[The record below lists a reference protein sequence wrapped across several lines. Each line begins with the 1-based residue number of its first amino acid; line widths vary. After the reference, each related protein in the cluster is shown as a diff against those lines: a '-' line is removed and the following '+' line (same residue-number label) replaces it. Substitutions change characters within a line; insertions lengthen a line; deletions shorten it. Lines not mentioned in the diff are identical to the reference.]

1 MFPDVLSQSVGKHD
15 LNLFLPEIR
24 RYFMIRILTDSA
36 SDILP
41 AEAEQLGVTVIPLN
55 VTLEDGT
62 VLRDGVDMTP
72 SAYYEILAGCR
83 KLPTTSQ
90 PSPELFENFFLEAAA
105 AGDEVIGIFLSHAL
119 PGTYQCA
126 KLAADMANVDN
137 VHFVD
142 SGHVCLSEALL
153 VRLAVQLRDSGKT
166 AGQIAAILEHA
177 KEHLH
182 LVAAIDD
189 LKYLRKGG
197 RLPAAVAVAGGMLGI
212 KPLITI
218 KEGKVAMA
226 GKARGLPGAYVA
238 LFKKVEELG
247 GISAAVPALAGYTLS
262 AREVQPIQT
271 YLQDNL
277 QCAEP
282 LVRQIGCVIGT
293 HAGPGAFGLAFFD
306 QGLEL

>member
-1 MFPDVLSQSVGKHD
+1 
-15 LNLFLPEIR
+15 
-24 RYFMIRILTDSA
+24 MIRILTDSA

-90 PSPELFENFFLEAAA
+90 PSPELFENFFLEATAV
-105 AGDEVIGIFLSHAL
+105 GDEVIGIFLSHAL
-119 PGTYQCA
+119 SGTYQCA

-137 VHFVD
+137 VLFVD

-218 KEGKVAMA
+218 QDGKVAMA

-238 LFKKVEELG
+238 LFKKVEEMG
-247 GISAAVPALAGYTLS
+247 GINPAFPALAGYTVS
-262 AREVQPIQT
+262 PREVTPIQT
-271 YLQDNL
+271 YLRDNL
-277 QCAEP
+277 QQEDL

-293 HAGPGAFGLAFFD
+293 HAGPGAFGIAFFD
-306 QGLEL
+306 KALTLDL

>member
-1 MFPDVLSQSVGKHD
+1 
-15 LNLFLPEIR
+15 
-24 RYFMIRILTDSA
+24 MIRILTDSA

-119 PGTYQCA
+119 SGTYQCA

-137 VHFVD
+137 VLFVD

-182 LVAAIDD
+182 LVAAIDV

-218 KEGKVAMA
+218 QDGKVAMA

-238 LFKKVEELG
+238 LFKKVEEMG
-247 GISAAVPALAGYTLS
+247 GINPAFPALAGYTVS
-262 AREVQPIQT
+262 PREVTPIQT
-271 YLQDNL
+271 YLRDNL
-277 QCAEP
+277 QQEDL

-293 HAGPGAFGLAFFD
+293 HAGPGAFGIAFFD
-306 QGLEL
+306 KTLTLDL

>member
-1 MFPDVLSQSVGKHD
+1 
-15 LNLFLPEIR
+15 
-24 RYFMIRILTDSA
+24 MIHILTDSA

-41 AEAEQLGVTVIPLN
+41 AEAEQLDVTVIPLN

-119 PGTYQCA
+119 SGTYQCA

-137 VHFVD
+137 VLFVD

-218 KEGKVAMA
+218 QDGKVAMA

-238 LFKKVEELG
+238 LFKKVEEMG
-247 GISAAVPALAGYTLS
+247 GISSDFPALAGYTVS
-262 AREVQPIQT
+262 PREVTPIQT
-271 YLQDNL
+271 YLRDNL
-277 QCAEP
+277 QQEDL

-293 HAGPGAFGLAFFD
+293 HAGPGAFGIAFFD
-306 QGLEL
+306 KALTLDL

>member
-1 MFPDVLSQSVGKHD
+1 
-15 LNLFLPEIR
+15 
-24 RYFMIRILTDSA
+24 MIRILTDSA

-119 PGTYQCA
+119 SGTYQCA

-137 VHFVD
+137 VLFVD

-177 KEHLH
+177 KEHLR

-218 KEGKVAMA
+218 QDGKVAMA

-238 LFKKVEELG
+238 LFKKVEEMG
-247 GISAAVPALAGYTLS
+247 GISPAFPAMAGYTVS
-262 AREVQPIQT
+262 PREVAPIQT
-271 YLQDNL
+271 YLRDNL
-277 QCAEP
+277 QQEDL

-293 HAGPGAFGLAFFD
+293 HAGPGAFGIAFFD
-306 QGLEL
+306 KALTLDL

>member
-1 MFPDVLSQSVGKHD
+1 
-15 LNLFLPEIR
+15 
-24 RYFMIRILTDSA
+24 MIRILTDSA

-62 VLRDGVDMTP
+62 ILRDGVDMTP

-119 PGTYQCA
+119 SGTYQCA

-137 VHFVD
+137 VLFVD

-218 KEGKVAMA
+218 QDGKVAMA

-238 LFKKVEELG
+238 LFKKVEEMD
-247 GISAAVPALAGYTLS
+247 GINPAFPALAGYTVS
-262 AREVQPIQT
+262 PREVTPIQT
-271 YLQDNL
+271 YLRDNL
-277 QCAEP
+277 QQEDL

-293 HAGPGAFGLAFFD
+293 HAGPGAFGIAFFD
-306 QGLEL
+306 KALTLDL

>member
-1 MFPDVLSQSVGKHD
+1 
-15 LNLFLPEIR
+15 
-24 RYFMIRILTDSA
+24 MIRILTDSA

-41 AEAEQLGVTVIPLN
+41 AEAEQLDVTVIPLN

-119 PGTYQCA
+119 SGTYQCA

-137 VHFVD
+137 VLFVD

-218 KEGKVAMA
+218 QDGKVAMA

-238 LFKKVEELG
+238 LFKKVEEMG
-247 GISAAVPALAGYTLS
+247 GISSDFPALAGYTVS
-262 AREVQPIQT
+262 PREVTPIQT
-271 YLQDNL
+271 YLRDNL
-277 QCAEP
+277 QQEDL

-293 HAGPGAFGLAFFD
+293 HAGPGAFGIAFFD
-306 QGLEL
+306 KALTLDL